1 MLKEIRIVQ
10 MAEVLTL
17 ATFQN
22 MLSCCTYSVCTYT
35 YSVCTYRYSVNTYII
50 CAHTISP
57 TLHVVHCT
65 VYFAHSDIHK
75 KGADCKGE
83 DCMILQRCHLLALKG
98 EVGGWRGEVGSA
110 Q

>member
-10 MAEVLTL
+10 MAGV
-17 ATFQN
+17 
-22 MLSCCTYSVCTYT
+22 S
-35 YSVCTYRYSVNTYII
+35 TYII

-83 DCMILQRCHLLALKG
+83 DCMILQ
-98 EVGGWRGEVGSA
+98 
-110 Q
+110 

>member
-1 MLKEIRIVQ
+1 MLKKILIVQ
-10 MAEVLTL
+10 MADVLTL
-17 ATFQN
+17 ATFPN
-22 MLSCCTYSVCTYT
+22 MLSCCTYSVCTY
-35 YSVCTYRYSVNTYII
+35 RYSVSTYII

-83 DCMILQRCHLLALKG
+83 DCMILQ
-98 EVGGWRGEVGSA
+98 
-110 Q
+110 